1 MVEGQDAAE
10 PPGMERQVS
19 RFESGATELDA
30 GVDLAKPSPC
40 TRAGSSKAASLRA
53 GLDVETALQGLG
65 TEELRVLSRLRSA
78 DHDFPRPPPL
88 PTRNPLV
95 RAWRWWQ
102 FFLLPGMGMFSE
114 AYFIFAIGNI
124 EPLFAVEMPNCF
136 GEAEP
141 HSCNQETVSN
151 IQNIEIGAIIVGML
165 GFGFVADIVGRK
177 WGSRLTMLIMFVGA
191 CLLTGAYGPTDQ
203 VFLSV
208 FCFSLFFYAVGVG
221 GEYPLASSSA
231 AEKAEG
237 DPQLRKRRGET
248 VVLAFSQQGW
258 GNFVNTLVI
267 LLLLAM
273 QGATGDLT
281 SGQAEL
287 TWRLQFGVGALICVC
302 VTAYRWLYLEESEV
316 WQAEHKG
323 LQDELVAEHDE
334 AAMCGRRSWREY
346 WTVFR
351 FYWPRLLVTCL
362 GWVANDFAFYGNK
375 LFQSQFI
382 AVISPG
388 ASRFVQVQWTLLN
401 SGIALLGYYCAAF
414 TIDRQW
420 LGRRRLQC
428 YGFLMMFV
436 LFLFCGIFYHQMV
449 DHAIGAFQTLYFLTS
464 FFNQFGPNC
473 TSFLVAGEVY
483 PTDTRAF
490 FHGISAAA
498 GKLGAILAASVFS
511 HVDTVNT
518 FYASAAAGI
527 AGALLTLV
535 FLPDTTGL
543 DLGEID
549 RMHRFMLAG
558 QVRNYHGAAV
568 RPRHLSLYERW
579 RGYGK
584 HYDPAQDAE
593 QRRLQEVPQEGGA
606 KQNES

>member
-1 MVEGQDAAE
+1 MEKSSDVSVEPRGLEHEGPCHGSDVLELASSFPSTKAE
-10 PPGMERQVS
+10 
-19 RFESGATELDA
+19 
-30 GVDLAKPSPC
+30 
-40 TRAGSSKAASLRA
+40 SSKAASSHA
-53 GLDVETALQGLG
+53 GPDVEAALQGLG
-65 TEELRVLSRLRSA
+65 TEDIRVLSRLCSA
-78 DHDFPRPPPL
+78 SHDFPPAVLP

-124 EPLFAVEMPNCF
+124 EPLFAVEMPSCF
-136 GEAEP
+136 GDTQP
-141 HSCNQETVSN
+141 YTCDQETVSN
-151 IQNIEIGAIIVGML
+151 IQNIEISAVIVGML
-165 GFGFVADIVGRK
+165 AFGYVADVIGRK

-208 FCFSLFFYAVGVG
+208 FCFSLFFYALGVG

-281 SGQAEL
+281 SRQAEL
-287 TWRLQFGVGALICVC
+287 TWRLQFGVGAVICAC

-323 LQDELVAEHDE
+323 VQEELAAGNEEAEVS
-334 AAMCGRRSWREY
+334 GRGFWHEH
-346 WTVFR
+346 WTVLR

-382 AVISPG
+382 NVISPG
-388 ASRFVQVQWTLLN
+388 ASRYVQMQWTLLN

-414 TIDRQW
+414 TIDRRW
-420 LGRRRLQC
+420 MGRRRLQC
-428 YGFLMMFV
+428 MGFMMMFV
-436 LFLFCGIFYHQMV
+436 LFLLCGILYDEMI
-449 DHAIGAFQTLYFLTS
+449 DHAISAFQTLYFLTS

-490 FHGISAAA
+490 FHGISAAS
-498 GKLGAILAASVFS
+498 GKLGAIIAASVFS
-511 HVDTVNT
+511 NVDTVTT
-518 FYASAAAGI
+518 FYASAAAGVV
-527 AGALLTLV
+527 GALLTLV

-543 DLGEID
+543 DLAEVD

-558 QVRNYHGAAV
+558 QIHNYHGQAV
-568 RPRHLSLYERW
+568 HPRYLSLYERW

-584 HYDPAQDAE
+584 HFDAAKDAE
-593 QRRLQEVPQEGGA
+593 QRRLQDAAASGGFEQA
-606 KQNES
+606 ASSGRQ

>member
-1 MVEGQDAAE
+1 MTDDKE
-10 PPGMERQVS
+10 PQELPGMELGGS
-19 RFESGATELDA
+19 CSGSGALELADS
-30 GVDLAKPSPC
+30 LPS
-40 TRAGSSKAASLRA
+40 TKAGSSKAASCQA
-53 GLDVETALQGLG
+53 GLDVEAAQQSSGL
-65 TEELRVLSRLRSA
+65 TELRVLSRLRSA
-78 DHDFPRPPPL
+78 SHDFAPPPA
-88 PTRNPLV
+88 PPPRNPLV

-114 AYFIFAIGNI
+114 AYFIFSIGNI
-124 EPLFAVEMPNCF
+124 EPLFAVQMPNCF
-136 GEAEP
+136 GDAEP
-141 HSCNQETVSN
+141 SSCDQETVNN
-151 IQNIEIGAIIVGML
+151 IQNIEISAVITGML
-165 GFGFVADIVGRK
+165 AFGYVADIIGRK

-203 VFLSV
+203 VFVSV
-208 FCFSLFFYAVGVG
+208 FCFSLFFYALGVG

-237 DPQLRKRRGET
+237 DPKLRKRRGET

-258 GNFVNTLVI
+258 GNFANTLVI

-273 QGATGDLT
+273 QGATGELT

-316 WQAEHKG
+316 WQAEHKAV
-323 LQDELVAEHDE
+323 EEDE
-334 AAMCGRRSWREY
+334 AVAHGNEPAAHGHRSWREH
-346 WTVFR
+346 WTVLR

-388 ASRFVQVQWTLLN
+388 ASRYVQMQWTLLN

-414 TIDRQW
+414 TIDRRW
-420 LGRRRLQC
+420 MGRRRLQC
-428 YGFLMMFV
+428 FGFLMMFI
-436 LFLFCGIFYHQMV
+436 LFLLCGILYNEMI

-490 FHGISAAA
+490 FHGISAAS
-498 GKLGAILAASVFS
+498 GKLGAIMASSIFA
-511 HVDTVNT
+511 HVDTEIT
-518 FYASAAAGI
+518 FYASSAAGVV
-527 AGALLTLV
+527 GALLTLV

-543 DLGEID
+543 DLVETD
-549 RMHRFMLAG
+549 RLHRFMLAG
-558 QVRNYHGAAV
+558 QVHHYHGPAV
-568 RPRHLSLYERW
+568 KPRHLSLYERW

-584 HYDPAQDAE
+584 HYDPAKDAE
-593 QRRLQEVPQEGGA
+593 QRRLQEEGTLGGPR
-606 KQNES
+606 QGPRGVNP